1 VRKSTGFDLL
11 FCPIDGRIISFVN
24 GSFKPDLIFIL
35 AQKKSM
41 KLFTLIALLTM
52 STGLFAQKDPNVFL
66 PESIRASASFGMTEK
81 EFLASHSAD
90 NYTFRDE
97 NFRHTYSEVVK
108 NDPNIEMVTYYFDQD
123 GDKKMYEVILVYK
136 NESARNRYTTEV
148 FGKPNSGKGDW
159 LISHKKR
166 PDVKAWNFKNNL
178 MIVLVIPECEWA
190 N

>member
-1 VRKSTGFDLL
+1 
-11 FCPIDGRIISFVN
+11 
-24 GSFKPDLIFIL
+24 
-35 AQKKSM
+35 
-41 KLFTLIALLTM
+41 
-52 STGLFAQKDPNVFL
+52 
-66 PESIRASASFGMTEK
+66 
-81 EFLASHSAD
+81 
-90 NYTFRDE
+90 
-97 NFRHTYSEVVK
+97 
-108 NDPNIEMVTYYFDQD
+108 MVTYYFDQD